1 MRTHN
6 TPAIMLL
13 VLLSLLFVG
22 RTAHAETPQEQ
33 KTLPEL
39 KQDRDEALDGV
50 ESAEKTHKIAN
61 DRLNEMISTF
71 TRQHGSLQGISI
83 DSTPATNGSGVA
95 SWEDQGGTRASQRI
109 K

>member
-33 KTLPEL
+33 KPSRNLGRIGMTQRRRSNLRRRRTRSP
-39 KQDRDEALDGV
+39 
-50 ESAEKTHKIAN
+50 
-61 DRLNEMISTF
+61 MIVST
-71 TRQHGSLQGISI
+71 R
-83 DSTPATNGSGVA
+83 
-95 SWEDQGGTRASQRI
+95 
-109 K
+109 